1 VPRHDGIEAVVE
13 LEPRVDGVEPDAV
26 PELAQARER
35 LLALERAEV
44 VEDASRHQEVSRLGA
59 GLGLELG
66 EPERRLEREV
76 DVVAEQ

>member
-35 LLALERAEV
+35 LLAFERAEV
-44 VEDASRHQEVSRLGA
+44 VVG
-59 GLGLELG
+59 
-66 EPERRLEREV
+66 RRV
-76 DVVAEQ
+76 